1 MEKYVEL
8 NGKKIGEGH
17 PVYIVAEI
25 GINHNGSVETAKKL
39 IDLANLY
46 GCDAVKFQK
55 RTPEICVPQAQRSH
69 MRETPWGYISYMEYR
84 ERVEFQEKEYDIL
97 DKYCKEKGITW
108 FASPWDIPSVEFL
121 EKYNVPCHKVP
132 SACLTNLRLLER
144 IQKTGRP
151 ILLSTGM
158 STMAEIER
166 SVSFLRNSKVV
177 LLHSHSCYPS
187 DIKEINLKCIATLRE
202 KFQCPVGYSGHE
214 PGLPPS
220 IAAVAMGAVI
230 VERHITLDRTMWG
243 SDHPASLS
251 PSGIEKLVRYIR
263 ATELSLGDGK
273 KRVWESEMKAREQL
287 RGK

>member
-1 MEKYVEL
+1 MGKYVEL

-39 IDLANLY
+39 IDLANIY
-46 GCDAVKFQK
+46 GYDAVKFQK
-55 RTPEICVPQAQRSH
+55 RTPEICVPQAQRDH

-84 ERVEFQEKEYDIL
+84 EHIEFHEKEYDIL
-97 DKYCKEKGITW
+97 DKYCREKGITW

-121 EKYNVPCHKVP
+121 EKYNVSCYKVP
-132 SACLTNLRLLER
+132 SACLTNLKLLER
-144 IQKTGRP
+144 IKKTGRP

-166 SVSFLRNSKVV
+166 SVSILQNNNVV

-187 DIKEINLKCIATLRE
+187 DTKEINLKCIVTLRE

-243 SDHPASLS
+243 SDHSASLG
-251 PSGIEKLVRYIR
+251 PSGVEKLVRYIR
-263 ATELSLGDGK
+263 VTELALGDGE
-273 KRVWESEMKAREQL
+273 KRVWESEMKARETL